1 MMGQEE
7 MDSGSV
13 ECRHCKT
20 PMEVVRT
27 KKYPGKGSIALIA
40 GGLFCSLFFLGILVG
55 VPMLMAGI
63 YMLTAQVTIS
73 HCPGCGYYYK
83 VLAARQ

>member
-1 MMGQEE
+1 MMSQEE

-13 ECRHCKT
+13 DCRHCKT

-40 GGLFCSLFFLGILVG
+40 GGLFFSLFFLGILVG
-55 VPMLMAGI
+55 VPMLIVGI
-63 YMLTAQVTIS
+63 YMFTAKVTIS

-83 VLAARQ
+83 VLEARQ